1 MPQVLHILDQVSVVA
16 FAALAVLAALGD
28 WSRFLIPNRLSLAI
42 VGLWVVHALILVAQG
57 QSPMFMVW
65 SVAIA
70 IVVFAIGAGL
80 FALRLLGG
88 GDVKLLA
95 AATLWAAPDYVLPF
109 ILIVTLAGAVLGF
122 AFLVPGIG
130 HRPAEDD
137 APADSPPTSPAPP
150 PAPGGVITAGKLGRK
165 MPYGLAIAVGC
176 LTVALHLLNVLNV
189 LSAGG

>member
-16 FAALAVLAALGD
+16 FAASAVLAALGD
-28 WSRFLIPNRLSLAI
+28 WSRFMIPNRLSLAI
-42 VGLWVVHALILVAQG
+42 VGLWVVHALILVVQG
-57 QSPMFMVW
+57 QSPMFLVW

-70 IVVFAIGAGL
+70 ILVFAIGIVL

-109 ILIVTLAGAVLGF
+109 ILIVTLAGALLGF

-130 HRPAEDD
+130 HRPADD
-137 APADSPPTSPAPP
+137 TSIDSPASNRTPP

-176 LTVALHLLNVLNV
+176 LMVALNHLNVLNV
-189 LSAGG
+189 FSAGG

>member
-1 MPQVLHILDQVSVVA
+1 MPQVLHILDQVSIVA
-16 FAALAVLAALGD
+16 FAASAVLAALGD
-28 WSRFLIPNRLSLAI
+28 WSRFMIPNRLSLVI
-42 VGLWVVHALILVAQG
+42 VGLWVVHALVLVLQG
-57 QSPMFMVW
+57 QSPMFIVW

-70 IVVFAIGAGL
+70 LLVFAIGFAL

-109 ILIVTLAGAVLGF
+109 ILIVTLAGALLGF
-122 AFLVPGIG
+122 AFLIPGIG
-130 HRPAEDD
+130 HRIDD
-137 APADSPPTSPAPP
+137 DGAPAHRPPPE
-150 PAPGGVITAGKLGRK
+150 PAPGGVVTAGKLGRK

-176 LTVALHLLNVLNV
+176 LAVALHLLNVLNV

>member
-1 MPQVLHILDQVSVVA
+1 
-16 FAALAVLAALGD
+16 
-28 WSRFLIPNRLSLAI
+28 
-42 VGLWVVHALILVAQG
+42 
-57 QSPMFMVW
+57 MFMVW

-70 IVVFAIGAGL
+70 ILVFAVGTGL

-109 ILIVTLAGAVLGF
+109 LLIVTLAGALLGF

-130 HRPAEDD
+130 HK
-137 APADSPPTSPAPP
+137 PADETSSDTPASNPAPP
-150 PAPGGVITAGKLGRK
+150 PPPPGGVITAGKLGRK

-176 LTVALHLLNVLNV
+176 LTVALNLLNVLNV
-189 LSAGG
+189 FSAGG

>member
-16 FAALAVLAALGD
+16 FAASAVLAALGD

-42 VGLWVVHALILVAQG
+42 VGLWVIHALVLVLQG
-57 QSPMFMVW
+57 HSPMFIVW

-70 IVVFAIGAGL
+70 LLVFAIGFGL

-109 ILIVTLAGAVLGF
+109 ILIVTVAGALLGF
-122 AFLVPGIG
+122 AFLIPGIG
-130 HRPAEDD
+130 HQPVEDGPAGRPAA
-137 APADSPPTSPAPP
+137 APSPA
-150 PAPGGVITAGKLGRK
+150 PAPGGVVTAGKLGRK

-176 LTVALHLLNVLNV
+176 LAVALHLLNVLNV